1 MTGLALVLVTFARV
15 PADNRQRVAAD
26 LASATARY
34 ALSAFGPVS
43 VSAAHFIAALIFL
56 HTLPRAAFGLFS
68 FLLVV
73 APFALSLCGAMFA
86 PPIAREA
93 ARPDGMAVET
103 QLTLFKANL
112 AFSAAAGLAV
122 AAMMAFSG
130 AGAALALVFG
140 LYGSLMSARWFAR
153 CWTYAERKVA
163 RVLASDLA
171 YSGLLATVLLALLA
185 AQHLTIWSAA
195 ITLLAASVAGLAVF
209 DAEHLRRHWRG
220 LRHGKLGPFAQMWRE
235 ISGWAVLGVVL
246 SETTVNAHAYLVTF
260 ISGPRA
266 FAVLAIG
273 TLLMRPVSLV
283 LTALPD
289 MERPLM
295 SRALR
300 ACEPQRAFRIV
311 KEFRTAAGAIWLATI
326 LLAAA
331 LLLWFPHLVLK
342 KEYPLGDVAAVVG
355 ISAAI
360 MALRSLRTPD
370 SVLLQAAGEFR
381 ALAGAGAWSSIVSL
395 VATFGL
401 LMLVGP
407 IAALGGILIGDIVAT
422 ERTFALARRW
432 RRSHA

>member
-1 MTGLALVLVTFARV
+1 M
-15 PADNRQRVAAD
+15 
-26 LASATARY
+26 
-34 ALSAFGPVS
+34 
-43 VSAAHFIAALIFL
+43 
-56 HTLPRAAFGLFS
+56 
-68 FLLVV
+68 
-73 APFALSLCGAMFA
+73 
-86 PPIAREA
+86 
-93 ARPDGMAVET
+93 
-103 QLTLFKANL
+103 
-112 AFSAAAGLAV
+112 
-122 AAMMAFSG
+122 
-130 AGAALALVFG
+130 
-140 LYGSLMSARWFAR
+140 
-153 CWTYAERKVA
+153 
-163 RVLASDLA
+163 
-171 YSGLLATVLLALLA
+171 
-185 AQHLTIWSAA
+185 
-195 ITLLAASVAGLAVF
+195 
-209 DAEHLRRHWRG
+209 
-220 LRHGKLGPFAQMWRE
+220 
-235 ISGWAVLGVVL
+235 VL